1 LIKIVKLFYN
11 VKTMKNFLTKV
22 LDLILGLT
30 TIAGIIMVF
39 VSLFYSLMLDKQSY
53 NFTIIGVC
61 MIIGAMALE
70 RKLILPNKAQEK
82 TDVKG
87 MIASLIIAVGFIF
100 LISGK
105 YIVPGI
111 IIMLIGIALSIIRKK
126 PEQKRISSRPVER

>member
-1 LIKIVKLFYN
+1 MIKIVKLFYN

>member
-1 LIKIVKLFYN
+1 MIKIAKVIYN
-11 VKTMKNFLTKV
+11 VKAMKNFLTKA